1 MADADVGDESCV
13 GVWEGMCGLLCCVEV
28 VRIRLVFGSDL
39 LVSLLADM
47 ARLSS
52 VVVCLS
58 DSRKESLSVER
69 SVTAAGRQSYVRDR
83 PARGLC

>member
-28 VRIRLVFGSDL
+28 VRIRLVFGSDW
-39 LVSLLADM
+39 LVSLLEDM

-52 VVVCLS
+52 CV
-58 DSRKESLSVER
+58 
-69 SVTAAGRQSYVRDR
+69 
-83 PARGLC
+83 